1 MDDPLWIVS
10 LGDCYIEVKLDKI
23 QDLPNANFRRILKI
37 ARSNPEKNAAGLEQL
52 REYLEIAVETS
63 KKDWIEAGRT
73 FSNEWRYVENKRSRD
88 PKTVE
93 ILKRNKE
100 LKQACARARSLNTRL
115 MSLLNI
121 FNEEK
126 EKNK

>member
-1 MDDPLWIVS
+1 MADTLWIVH
-10 LGDCYIEVKLDKI
+10 LGDFLAEVKLEKI
-23 QDLPNANFRRILKI
+23 QDITNTNFRKLLKI
-37 ARSNPEKNAAGLEQL
+37 ARSNLSENAAGLEQL
-52 REYLEIAVETS
+52 REYIEASVEKS
-63 KKDWIEAGRT
+63 KKDWIEAGQT

-100 LKQACARARSLNTRL
+100 LKQVCARARSLNTRL

>member
-37 ARSNPEKNAAGLEQL
+37 ARSNPEENAAGLEQL
-52 REYLEIAVETS
+52 REYLEAAVETS

-100 LKQACARARSLNTRL
+100 LKQVCARARSLNTRL